1 MDTQHRLT
9 LRDLSCHPWLKPQSA
24 PSTPLHITPLH
35 KGTASALK
43 HTFHAFYQATKA
55 GFTLGDVSRAR
66 LAKRR
71 KDKRG
76 AHSRLEQVVPSQSSA
91 DGSVVRPSQLG
102 LNALRTWS
110 ILCPFNYFNYFNYFF
125 AHYFYAWTLKHF
137 VYNNYAF
144 TNCGCGKDR

>member
-1 MDTQHRLT
+1 MLFAGLLTVDTAHRLT
-9 LRDLSCHPWLKPQSA
+9 LKDLSSHSWLQPQSA
-24 PSTPLHITPLH
+24 PCTPLHITPLH
-35 KGTASALK
+35 RGTASALK

-76 AHSRLEQVVPSQSSA
+76 TVSRLEQVVPGQSA

-102 LNALRTWS
+102 LNALRT
-110 ILCPFNYFNYFNYFF
+110 
-125 AHYFYAWTLKHF
+125 
-137 VYNNYAF
+137 
-144 TNCGCGKDR
+144 

>member
-1 MDTQHRLT
+1 MYGSVKSMMFVSTVYMHKFLVFPAGLLTVDTQHRLT

-76 AHSRLEQVVPSQSSA
+76 TISRLEQVVPSQSTA

-102 LNALRTWS
+102 LNALRT
-110 ILCPFNYFNYFNYFF
+110 
-125 AHYFYAWTLKHF
+125 
-137 VYNNYAF
+137 
-144 TNCGCGKDR
+144 